1 MKKILIFAA
10 MATALFFVSCND
22 DKDEQTETI
31 TGKPQQEESL
41 LKVKKLKNI
50 IALQNLE
57 AIDSAIVSMGLEA
70 EENFIQNG
78 IKFYVYDDEN
88 SVYLIAFYNDISI
101 SCSLMEDGGTMEEA
115 FKRYELNNKEAKSY
129 LETNPSVSYASG
141 FVFDDGNDVEYDDES
156 KFMETY
162 NTIDKSTV
170 GMINQIWG
178 TGTYEQVQ
186 SMYQKIAAEEES
198 LFINTIGYSDYSS
211 IYAKFLDLREVIV
224 AAQKMLLKRHIA
236 K

>member
-41 LKVKKLKNI
+41 FKVKKLKNI
-50 IALQNLE
+50 VALQNLE
-57 AIDSAIVSMGLEA
+57 AIDSAMVSMGLEA
-70 EENFIQNG
+70 EEDFIQSG
-78 IKFYVYDDEN
+78 IKFYVYGDEN
-88 SVYLIAFYNDISI
+88 SAYLIAFYNDISI

-129 LETNPSVSYASG
+129 LETSPSVAYASS

-178 TGTYEQVQ
+178 TETYEQVQ
-186 SMYQKIAAEEES
+186 SMYQKMAAEEES

-211 IYAKFLDLREVIV
+211 IYAKSLDLREVIV
-224 AAQKMLLKRHIA
+224 AAQKTLWKRHIA